1 MWDACFNG
9 SQSTPSGESKFVTTS
24 TKIVDALWIYFGP
37 IILLVGVTGNVLIV
51 FVMTRERMRDT
62 STSAFM
68 ILMAVADLLTL
79 LVGLF
84 VDWLSSLRVSVFGS
98 DPWFPCTAEAFLK
111 YTIGDVATWIKV
123 LFTLNRFVAICFPL
137 KKPIVCS
144 QSSVKYQ
151 ASAVVAAAVCKNLHV
166 FWTRELL
173 VGVEGRKEKC
183 NDTNEV
189 DRDSGSA
196 SFDSSTFISI
206 CGYPNPESAYFEMY
220 VRPVIAL
227 VTVGILPFCIVL
239 FCNIFIIRAMLKM
252 YRTRRQHDMI
262 HQTSAR
268 QQDSQQIYQTAGMC
282 LAASMSLLV
291 CLTPSIIMSL
301 GHAYWADGGS
311 NVTYKNAKIVNNLI
325 YYINFSANFFLYC
338 LSGKGF
344 RDILKET
351 VLRRRS
357 TKRRHC
363 LSELI
368 PPGNRSPKLRWQI
381 TNLPGSR

>member
-37 IILLVGVTGNVLIV
+37 VILLVGITGNVLIV

-68 ILMAVADLLTL
+68 ILMAVADVLTL

-98 DPWFPCTAEAFLK
+98 DPRFSCTAEAFLK

-144 QSSVKYQ
+144 PSSVKYQ

-183 NDTNEV
+183 NDTKEV

-196 SFDSSTFISI
+196 SFDSSTLISI

-227 VTVGILPFCIVL
+227 VTVGVLPFCIVL

-262 HQTSAR
+262 HQT
-268 QQDSQQIYQTAGMC
+268 
-282 LAASMSLLV
+282 
-291 CLTPSIIMSL
+291 
-301 GHAYWADGGS
+301 
-311 NVTYKNAKIVNNLI
+311 
-325 YYINFSANFFLYC
+325 FS
-338 LSGKGF
+338 
-344 RDILKET
+344 
-351 VLRRRS
+351 
-357 TKRRHC
+357 
-363 LSELI
+363 
-368 PPGNRSPKLRWQI
+368 PPTRLP
-381 TNLPGSR
+381 TNLPDGGHVPRGIYVSPRLFDPQHHHVSRPCLLGRRWVERDLQKCENRQQSNLLHQLQR